1 MDTTFWGYECRDLD
15 MDHRPKPKSEI
26 YMPCLIRMHHRME
39 MKETPGPWGLEIVHV
54 TVSAAMAVAMA
65 VIFLLIPASFST
77 VSDALGY
84 LLRNYVVV
92 T

>member
-1 MDTTFWGYECRDLD
+1 

-54 TVSAAMAVAMA
+54 TVSAAMAV
-65 VIFLLIPASFST
+65 IFLLMPVSLST
-77 VSDALGY
+77 VSVALRY
-84 LLRNYVVV
+84 LLRKHVVV

>member
-54 TVSAAMAVAMA
+54 TVSAAMAV
-65 VIFLLIPASFST
+65 IFLLMPVSLST
-77 VSDALGY
+77 VSVALRY
-84 LLRNYVVV
+84 LLRKHVVV